1 VRDGADEIQHM
12 NFVFL
17 NFMPDVTET
26 RTPARFTEPGKRA
39 AGIDLN
45 SPQVNQFI
53 ALLKEHHTV
62 IDPTIAFWEGT
73 YTDRPGAVRKIDA
86 YMFDRLPLQ
95 IQRNSKTAGGALPIP
110 DAATDQLYRASYANF
125 VRMVKKLYDNGITIV
140 AGTDKGSGYALH
152 RELEI
157 YNQAGIPAPQV
168 LCMATLTAA
177 QVMKRNNELGSV
189 APGKLA
195 DLILVNGDPTT
206 NISDIRKLDTVIKGG
221 ALMYPAEIWLA
232 LGVRPQ

>member
-1 VRDGADEIQHM
+1 
-12 NFVFL
+12 
-17 NFMPDVTET
+17 
-26 RTPARFTEPGKRA
+26 
-39 AGIDLN
+39 
-45 SPQVNQFI
+45 
-53 ALLKEHHTV
+53 
-62 IDPTIAFWEGT
+62 
-73 YTDRPGAVRKIDA
+73 
-86 YMFDRLPLQ
+86 MFDRLPLQ
-95 IQRNSKTAGGALPIP
+95 IQRNSKRAGLALPIP

-168 LCMATLTAA
+168 LRMSTLTAA
-177 QVMKRNNELGSV
+177 QVMKRDNELGSV

-206 NISDIRKLDTVIKGG
+206 SISDIRKLDTVIKGG
-221 ALMYPAEIWLA
+221 AVMYPAEIWHA